1 MNNKYRRTIYTKQD
15 AGAFFMLSLLT
26 PQFIGIF
33 VVIIFLFVSVFSGI
47 SFENITDNP
56 IATIFLSLST
66 QFSFLIVFLL
76 YNKIFRFNYK
86 KANKIYF
93 KNGVRNILIA
103 IIIGLIT
110 LYGFQYIVSF
120 FDQLITMWGLPRT
133 DFPLPL
139 NTWYW
144 LIINIVLLAF
154 VPAVC
159 EELVFRGVIFN
170 GLMQYS
176 NLKESKK
183 NRVWIAIIGSALL
196 FSLIHGSIE
205 QTIYPIIF
213 GIVLGILAYKTKS
226 IVPGMIAHFVNN
238 AFVLTMNFLYQTQG
252 VNDSINFGNNFN
264 YYFWGTIIALVSGVI
279 IWLLAKLLTQNKQTV
294 LPETNA
300 EVVFNEQTDQQINEQ
315 IIINH
320 DIEALEKSRKQ
331 TNVFLW
337 VGVGFGMLFWIV
349 SLFS

>member
-1 MNNKYRRTIYTKQD
+1 MNKKYQRTIYTKQD
-15 AGAFFMLSLLT
+15 AGAFFMFSLFA
-26 PQFIGIF
+26 PQIIGIVM
-33 VVIIFLFVSVFSGI
+33 VVIFLFVSVFSGI
-47 SFENITDNP
+47 LFSDITSNP
-56 IATIFLSLST
+56 IAIIVLSIST
-66 QFSFLIVFLL
+66 QGAFLGTFLL
-76 YNKIFRFNYK
+76 YNKIFRFDAK

-93 KNGVRNILIA
+93 KNGFKNIFVA

-120 FDQLITMWGLPRT
+120 FDQLISMWGLPRT
-133 DFPLPL
+133 DLPLPL

-170 GLMQYS
+170 GLMQYT
-176 NLKESKK
+176 NLKENKK

-226 IVPGMIAHFVNN
+226 IVPGMVAHFVNN
-238 AFVLTMNFLYQTQG
+238 AFVLSMNFLYQTQG
-252 VNDSINFGNNFN
+252 INDSIDFGNDLN
-264 YYFWGTIIALVSGVI
+264 YYLFGTLIGLVAGVI
-279 IWLLAKLLTQNKQTV
+279 IWLLSKLLTQNKQAHLPQSDTEVATIQQENV
-294 LPETNA
+294 LS
-300 EVVFNEQTDQQINEQ
+300 EQ
-315 IIINH
+315 IIVNH
-320 DIEALEKSRKQ
+320 DIQALERARKQ
-331 TNVFLW
+331 PNIYLW
-337 VGVGFGMLFWIV
+337 VGVGFGMLFWII
-349 SLFS
+349 SLFN